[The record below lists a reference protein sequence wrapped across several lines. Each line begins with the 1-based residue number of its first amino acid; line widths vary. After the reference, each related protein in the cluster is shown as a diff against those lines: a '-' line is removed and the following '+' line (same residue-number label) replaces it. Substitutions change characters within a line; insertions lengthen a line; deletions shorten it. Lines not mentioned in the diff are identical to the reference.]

1 MDTDTVFGHGDLL
14 VAYFYDIMQYRA
26 ISRKFMHMLT
36 RHRKELLLARLRQ
49 DGQIVAKSLSEELG
63 LSEDTIRR
71 DLRDLASEG
80 LLQRVHGGA
89 LPASPAMGNFAA
101 RQQISSDAKPAI
113 ARAAAAMIAPGQVVF
128 IDGGTTAVQLARA
141 LPPDLHCTVVTHSPS
156 VAVEL
161 AEHPQV
167 EVILIGGRLFK
178 HSIVAMGPS
187 ALEAIAQIRTDI
199 YFMGVCSLHP
209 ESGISTGDFDEAGV
223 KRAISGMAQRT
234 VVLASPEKLDT
245 ASPYQIAPLSQVS
258 AIVVTRDAPEALM
271 ARYRAIGIDVVKA

>member
-1 MDTDTVFGHGDLL
+1 
-14 VAYFYDIMQYRA
+14 
-26 ISRKFMHMLT
+26 MLT
-36 RHRKELLLARLRQ
+36 RQRKELLLARLKQ
-49 DGQIVAKSLSEELG
+49 DGQIVARTLSEELG

-71 DLRDLASEG
+71 DLRELAAEG

-89 LPASPAMGNFAA
+89 LPLALPASPATGNFAA
-101 RQQISSDAKPAI
+101 RQHISSDAKPAI

-141 LPPDLHCTVVTHSPS
+141 LPPSLRCTVVTHSPS

-161 AEHPQV
+161 VEHPLV
-167 EVILIGGRLFK
+167 EVILVGGRLFK
-178 HSIVAMGPS
+178 HSIVAMGPA

-209 ESGISTGDFDEAGV
+209 ESGISTGDFDEAGI

-234 VVLASPEKLDT
+234 VVLASPEKLHT
-245 ASPYQIAPLSQVS
+245 ASPYQIAPLAQIG
-258 AIVVTRDAPEALM
+258 AIIINSDAPDDLLAP
-271 ARYRAIGIDVVKA
+271 YRGIGIEVVKA

>member
-1 MDTDTVFGHGDLL
+1 M
-14 VAYFYDIMQYRA
+14 
-26 ISRKFMHMLT
+26 
-36 RHRKELLLARLRQ
+36 LLARLKQ
-49 DGQIVAKSLSEELG
+49 DGQIVARSLSEELG

-71 DLRDLASEG
+71 DLRELAAEG

-89 LPASPAMGNFAA
+89 LPLDLPPSPAMGDFSA
-101 RQQISSDAKPAI
+101 RQRISSDAKPAI

-141 LPPDLHCTVVTHSPS
+141 LPAELRCTVVTHSPS

-161 AEHPQV
+161 AGHALV

-178 HSIVAMGPS
+178 HSVVAMGPS
-187 ALEAIAQIRTDI
+187 ALEAIAQIHTDI

-223 KRAISGMAQRT
+223 KRAISGMARHT

-258 AIVVTRDAPEALM
+258 AIIVNGDAPEALV
-271 ARYRAIGIDVVKA
+271 ARYRELGIEVTKA

>member
-1 MDTDTVFGHGDLL
+1 
-14 VAYFYDIMQYRA
+14 
-26 ISRKFMHMLT
+26 MLT
-36 RHRKELLLARLRQ
+36 RQRKELLLTRLRQ
-49 DGQIVAKSLSEELG
+49 DGQIVARSLSEELG

-71 DLRDLASEG
+71 DLRELAAEG

-89 LPASPAMGNFAA
+89 LPLDLPASPAMGNFAE
-101 RQQISSDAKPAI
+101 RQQISSEAKPAI

-141 LPPDLHCTVVTHSPS
+141 LPPSLQCTVVTHSPS

-161 AEHPQV
+161 TEHPLID
-167 EVILIGGRLFK
+167 VILIGGRLFK

-187 ALEAIAQIRTDI
+187 ALEAIAQIRTDL

-209 ESGISTGDFDEAGV
+209 ETGISTGDFDEAGV
-223 KRAISGMAQRT
+223 KRAISNMARRT

-245 ASPYQIAPLSQVS
+245 ASPYQIAPLSQIDT
-258 AIVVTRDAPEALM
+258 IVVNSDVPEALLS
-271 ARYRAIGIDVVKA
+271 RYGNMGISIIRA

>member
-1 MDTDTVFGHGDLL
+1 
-14 VAYFYDIMQYRA
+14 
-26 ISRKFMHMLT
+26 MLT
-36 RHRKELLLARLRQ
+36 RQRKELLLARLRQ

-71 DLRDLASEG
+71 DLRELASEG

-89 LPASPAMGNFAA
+89 LPLAPDLPASPAMGSFTE
-101 RQQISSDAKPAI
+101 RQHISSDAKPAI
-113 ARAAAAMIAPGQVVF
+113 ARAAAAMIQPGQVVF

-141 LPPDLHCTVVTHSPS
+141 LPPTLNCTVVTHSPS
-156 VAVEL
+156 IAVEL
-161 AEHPQV
+161 AAHPLID
-167 EVILIGGRLFK
+167 VIVIGGRLFK

-187 ALEAIAQIRTDI
+187 ALDAIAQIRTDI

-223 KRAISGMAQRT
+223 KRAICAMARRT

-245 ASPYQIAPLSQVS
+245 ASPYQIAPLARVG
-258 AIVVTRDAPEALM
+258 AIIVGSDAPEALL
-271 ARYRAIGIDVVKA
+271 APYRNIGISVTRA

>member
-1 MDTDTVFGHGDLL
+1 
-14 VAYFYDIMQYRA
+14 
-26 ISRKFMHMLT
+26 MLT
-36 RHRKELLLARLRQ
+36 RQRKELLLARLKQ
-49 DGQIVAKSLSEELG
+49 DGQIVARTLSDELG

-71 DLRDLASEG
+71 DLRELAAEG

-89 LPASPAMGNFAA
+89 LPLDPPLPPSPAMGDFGA
-101 RQQISSDAKPAI
+101 RQQISSEAKPSI

-141 LPPDLHCTVVTHSPS
+141 LPPTLCCTVVTHSPS

-161 AEHPQV
+161 AGHPLA

-187 ALEAIAQIRTDI
+187 ALEAIAQIGTDI

-223 KRAISGMAQRT
+223 KRAISRMARRT

-245 ASPYQIAPLSQVS
+245 ASPYQIAPLTQVS
-258 AIVVTRDAPEALM
+258 AIIVSRDAPEA
-271 ARYRAIGIDVVKA
+271 AVERYRALGIEVTKA

>member
-1 MDTDTVFGHGDLL
+1 
-14 VAYFYDIMQYRA
+14 
-26 ISRKFMHMLT
+26 MLT
-36 RHRKELLLARLRQ
+36 RQRKELLLSRLKR
-49 DGQIVAKSLSEELG
+49 DGQIVARSLSEELG

-71 DLRDLASEG
+71 DLRELAAEG

-89 LPASPAMGNFAA
+89 LPLDLPPSPAMGDFST
-101 RQQISSDAKPAI
+101 RQKIHRDAKPAI

-141 LPPDLHCTVVTHSPS
+141 LPPTLRCTVVTHSPS

-161 AEHPQV
+161 AEHPLI
-167 EVILIGGRLFK
+167 EVIMIGGRLFK
-178 HSIVAMGPS
+178 HSIVAMGPT

-223 KRAISGMAQRT
+223 KRAISAMARRT

-245 ASPYQIAPLSQVS
+245 ASPYQIAPLSQVG
-258 AIVVTRDAPEALM
+258 AIVVNQDAPDALL
-271 ARYRAIGIDVVKA
+271 ARYGEMGIQIIKA

>member
-1 MDTDTVFGHGDLL
+1 
-14 VAYFYDIMQYRA
+14 
-26 ISRKFMHMLT
+26 MLT
-36 RHRKELLLARLRQ
+36 RQRKELLLTRLRQ
-49 DGQIVAKSLSEELG
+49 DGQIVARSLSEELG

-71 DLRDLASEG
+71 DLRELAAEG

-89 LPASPAMGNFAA
+89 LPLDLPASPAMGNFAE
-101 RQQISSDAKPAI
+101 RQQISSEAKPAI

-141 LPPDLHCTVVTHSPS
+141 LPPSLQCTVVTHSPS

-161 AEHPQV
+161 TEHQLID
-167 EVILIGGRLFK
+167 VILIGGRLFK

-187 ALEAIAQIRTDI
+187 ALEAIAQIRTDL

-209 ESGISTGDFDEAGV
+209 ETGISTGDFDEAGL
-223 KRAISGMAQRT
+223 KRAISNMARRT

-245 ASPYQIAPLSQVS
+245 ASPYQIAPLSQIDT
-258 AIVVTRDAPEALM
+258 IVVNSDVPEALLS
-271 ARYRAIGIDVVKA
+271 RYGNMGISIIRA

>member
-1 MDTDTVFGHGDLL
+1 
-14 VAYFYDIMQYRA
+14 
-26 ISRKFMHMLT
+26 MHMLT
-36 RHRKELLLARLRQ
+36 RQRKELLLSRLKR
-49 DGQIVAKSLSEELG
+49 DGQIVARSLSEELG

-71 DLRDLASEG
+71 DLRELAADG

-89 LPASPAMGNFAA
+89 LPLDLPPSPAMGNFSA
-101 RQQISSDAKPAI
+101 RQQIASDAKPAI
-113 ARAAAAMIAPGQVVF
+113 ARAAAAMIAPGQIIF

-141 LPPDLHCTVVTHSPS
+141 LPADLRCTVVTHSPS

-161 AEHPQV
+161 AGHPQV

-187 ALEAIAQIRTDI
+187 TLEAIAQIRTDI
-199 YFMGVCSLHP
+199 YFMGVCSVHP

-223 KRAISGMAQRT
+223 KRAISGMARRT

-245 ASPYQIAPLSQVS
+245 TSPYQIAPLSQVS
-258 AIVVTRDAPEALM
+258 AIIVHGEAPEALV
-271 ARYRAIGIDVVKA
+271 ARYRDLGIEVIKA

>member
-1 MDTDTVFGHGDLL
+1 
-14 VAYFYDIMQYRA
+14 
-26 ISRKFMHMLT
+26 MLT
-36 RHRKELLLARLRQ
+36 RQRKELLLSRLRQ
-49 DGQIVAKSLSEELG
+49 DGQIVARSLSEELG

-71 DLRDLASEG
+71 DLRELAAEG

-89 LPASPAMGNFAA
+89 LPLAASPPPSPAMGSFAE
-101 RQQISSDAKPAI
+101 RQRISSDAKPAI

-141 LPPDLHCTVVTHSPS
+141 LPPALRCTVVTHSPS

-161 AEHPQV
+161 AEHPLID
-167 EVILIGGRLFK
+167 VILIGGRLFK

-209 ESGISTGDFDEAGV
+209 ETGISTGDFDEAGI
-223 KRAISGMAQRT
+223 KRAISNMAQRT

-245 ASPYQIAPLSQVS
+245 ASPYRIAPLSQVG
-258 AIVVTRDAPEALM
+258 AIVVNSDVPEALLTPYSNM
-271 ARYRAIGIDVVKA
+271 GISITRAE

>member
-1 MDTDTVFGHGDLL
+1 
-14 VAYFYDIMQYRA
+14 
-26 ISRKFMHMLT
+26 MLT
-36 RHRKELLLARLRQ
+36 RQRKELLLARLKR
-49 DGQIVAKSLSEELG
+49 DGQIVARSLSEELG

-71 DLRDLASEG
+71 DLRELAAEG

-89 LPASPAMGNFAA
+89 LPLDPPLPPSPALGNFSE

-113 ARAAAAMIAPGQVVF
+113 ARAAAAMITPGQVVF

-141 LPPDLHCTVVTHSPS
+141 LPPTLRCTVVTHSPS

-161 AEHPQV
+161 AEHPLV

-178 HSIVAMGPS
+178 HSIVAMGPA

-223 KRAISGMAQRT
+223 KRAISNMAQRT

-258 AIVVTRDAPEALM
+258 AIIVNGDAPETLL
-271 ARYRAIGIDVVKA
+271 ARYRELGIDVTKA